1 MHENDISGAVV
12 DSAVKVHSILGP
24 GLLEHVY
31 EIALS
36 HELTKRGFTCERQ
49 VKIPIKYD
57 GISFDEGFTADLVV
71 NNLVIIELKSV
82 KGLNEV
88 HKKQLMTYLK
98 LANKK
103 VGLLI
108 NFNESLLK
116 NGLKRI
122 VNNL

>member
-1 MHENDISGAVV
+1 MHENEISGAVV
-12 DSAVKVHSILGP
+12 DAAIKLHSTLGP

-36 HELTKRGFTCERQ
+36 HELNKRGFAVERQ
-49 VKIPIKYD
+49 VPISISYD
-57 GISFDEGFTADLVV
+57 GIIFDEGFTADLIV
-71 NNLVIIELKSV
+71 NDLVIVELKSV
-82 KGLNEV
+82 RDLVDV
-88 HKKQLMTYLK
+88 HKKQLLTYLK

-116 NGLKRI
+116 SGLKRI